1 MLFNS
6 FPFLLFFIAVIILFF
21 TLPQKL
27 KNLFLLLASYY
38 FYFCGGAEYLLLLIG
53 FTLYNYWAALY
64 IEKIKNENVR
74 KLLFIA
80 TLVLDVCPLF
90 FFKYFNFFSSAL
102 QSVFAEFNLLYNLP
116 LLSIALPL
124 GISFYTFIT
133 IGYIIDVYWKARAP
147 ETNLINF
154 SLYVAFFPQILSG
167 PIARS
172 TSLIPQ
178 FYTSHSFTC
187 QNASDGL
194 KLLLWGFFQ
203 KFVIADNVAPYVDT
217 VYNNVSLHYG
227 SSMLLASYLFAF
239 QLYCDFAGYSNL
251 AIGSARILG
260 FELMENFRKPYFAT
274 SVTEYWKRNH
284 ISLTTW
290 LRDYI
295 FYPLMGSS
303 FTTAK
308 ISTSIIIMF
317 LISGLWHGANWTF
330 IIWGLIQGVYLVY
343 DLWTAKWNKKI
354 IKYFKQH
361 GFLRVKEGFDVLLT
375 FNLIVLGLIF
385 FRANSVADAFQI
397 IQNIFSFNW
406 PELFW
411 GDDPSL
417 FYGLCGIF
425 ILLTIETLQKDLTF
439 TEFINRRGIAV
450 RWAFYCFCIITI
462 LLIGALNGKSFIYFQ
477 F

>member
-6 FPFLLFFIAVIILFF
+6 FPFLFFFIIIIILFF

-27 KNLFLLLASYY
+27 KNLFLLFASYY
-38 FYFCGGAEYLLLLIG
+38 FYFCGGAEYLFLLIV
-53 FTLYNYWAALY
+53 FTLYNYYAAIYLD
-64 IEKIKNENVR
+64 KAKNRTAR
-74 KLLFIA
+74 KLLFI
-80 TLVLDVCPLF
+80 TTVVLDVCPLF
-90 FFKYFNFFSSAL
+90 LFKYFNFFSSSL
-102 QSVFAEFNLLYNLP
+102 QSVFSELNILYNLP

-133 IGYIIDVYWKARAP
+133 IGYLIDVYWKARVP

-154 SLYVAFFPQILSG
+154 SLYVTFFPQILSG

-178 FYTSHSFTC
+178 LYRDHPFTHK
-187 QNASDGL
+187 NASDGL
-194 KLLLWGFFQ
+194 RLMLWGFFQ
-203 KFVIADNVAPYVDT
+203 KFVIADNIAPYVDT
-217 VYNNVSLHYG
+217 IYNNISLHNG

-303 FTTAK
+303 FTPAK
-308 ISTSIIIMF
+308 ISVNIIIMF

-343 DLWTAKWNKKI
+343 DLLTSKWNKKI
-354 IKYFKQH
+354 TKYFKQH
-361 GFLRVKEGFDVLLT
+361 GLLRVKKGLDVLIT

-385 FRANSVADAFQI
+385 FRANSVSDAFLI
-397 IQNIFSFNW
+397 LQNIFSFNW
-406 PELFW
+406 QELFW

-417 FYGLCGIF
+417 FYGLCGIVV
-425 ILLTIETLQKDLTF
+425 LLIIETLQKELTF
-439 TEFINRRGIAV
+439 IEFITRRGLAV
-450 RWAFYCFCIITI
+450 RWAFYCFCITTI

>member
-1 MLFNS
+1 M
-6 FPFLLFFIAVIILFF
+6 
-21 TLPQKL
+21 
-27 KNLFLLLASYY
+27 
-38 FYFCGGAEYLLLLIG
+38 
-53 FTLYNYWAALY
+53 
-64 IEKIKNENVR
+64 
-74 KLLFIA
+74 
-80 TLVLDVCPLF
+80 
-90 FFKYFNFFSSAL
+90 
-102 QSVFAEFNLLYNLP
+102 
-116 LLSIALPL
+116 
-124 GISFYTFIT
+124 
-133 IGYIIDVYWKARAP
+133 
-147 ETNLINF
+147 
-154 SLYVAFFPQILSG
+154 
-167 PIARS
+167 
-172 TSLIPQ
+172 
-178 FYTSHSFTC
+178 
-187 QNASDGL
+187 
-194 KLLLWGFFQ
+194 LWGFFQ
-203 KFVIADNVAPYVDT
+203 KFVIADNIAPYVDT

-303 FTTAK
+303 FTKAK

-330 IIWGLIQGVYLVY
+330 IIWGLIQGIYLVY
-343 DLWTAKWNKKI
+343 DLWTAKWNKLI

-361 GFLRVKEGFDVLLT
+361 RLLRIKEGFDILLT
-375 FNLIVLGLIF
+375 FNLIVLGLVF

-397 IQNIFSFNW
+397 ILNIFSFNW
-406 PELFW
+406 PELFL

-417 FYGLCGIF
+417 FYGLFGIF
-425 ILLTIETLQKDLTF
+425 ILLAIETLQKDLTF

-450 RWAFYCFCIITI
+450 RWAFYCFCITTI